1 MVSSMQPKTPAA
13 GPVPVPIPMLARFTT
28 FARSALTGGAAT
40 LADLTVIA
48 FATSVLHASPKAA
61 NVPALL
67 VGAVVQFFG
76 NKHFAFRARGGNLR
90 RQAALFVATEAVA
103 LVLNAALYHA
113 VASLFPLVPATA
125 VLARAITTNLVF
137 LLWSYPV
144 WKRVFAVPA
153 SRVAA

>member
-1 MVSSMQPKTPAA
+1 MVSTMQPRTSAAAPA
-13 GPVPVPIPMLARFTT
+13 LARFTT

-40 LADLTVIA
+40 LADLAVIA
-48 FATSVLHASPKAA
+48 VMTGLFHTSPKVA

-103 LVLNAALYHA
+103 LGLNAALYHG

-144 WKRVFAVPA
+144 WKRVFAAHAP
-153 SRVAA
+153 RVAA

>member
-1 MVSSMQPKTPAA
+1 MASSSSSWIQPRPSASA
-13 GPVPVPIPMLARFTT
+13 PLLARFTT
-28 FARSALTGGAAT
+28 FARSLLTGGAAT
-40 LADLTVIA
+40 LADLAVIA
-48 FATSVLHASPKAA
+48 FATGVLHASPKLA

-67 VGAVVQFFG
+67 IGAVVQFFG

-103 LVLNAALYHA
+103 LVLNASLYHA
-113 VASLFPLVPATA
+113 VASLIPLVPVTA
-125 VLARAITTNLVF
+125 VIARAITTNLVF

-153 SRVAA
+153 PRATA

>member
-1 MVSSMQPKTPAA
+1 MDLSMQPKTSAVA
-13 GPVPVPIPMLARFTT
+13 PVLARFTT

-40 LADLTVIA
+40 LADLAVIA
-48 FATSVLHASPKAA
+48 FATGVLHASPKVA

-76 NKHFAFRARGGNLR
+76 NKHFAFRAGTGDLR
-90 RQAALFVATEAVA
+90 RQAALFLAAEAVA
-103 LVLNAALYHA
+103 LALNAALYHG
-113 VASLFPLVPATA
+113 VASLVSLTPATA

-144 WKRVFAVPA
+144 WKRVFAAPA
-153 SRVAA
+153 SRVEA

>member
-1 MVSSMQPKTPAA
+1 MVSSMQPETSAA
-13 GPVPVPIPMLARFTT
+13 APLLARFTT

-40 LADLTVIA
+40 LADLAVIA
-48 FATSVLHASPKAA
+48 LATGVLHASPKVA

-76 NKHFAFRARGGNLR
+76 NKHFAFRARGGDLR

-103 LVLNAALYHA
+103 LMLNAALYHG
-113 VASLFPLVPATA
+113 VASLVPLVPTTA
-125 VLARAITTNLVF
+125 VLARAVTTNLVF

-144 WKRVFAVPA
+144 WKRVFAAPSPPA
-153 SRVAA
+153 AA

>member
-1 MVSSMQPKTPAA
+1 MVESMQPQTSVKAPA
-13 GPVPVPIPMLARFTT
+13 LARFAT

-40 LADLTVIA
+40 LADLAVIA
-48 FATSVLHASPKAA
+48 FATGVIHASPQTA

-76 NKHFAFRARGGNLR
+76 NKHFAFRARGGDLR

-103 LVLNAALYHA
+103 LTLNAALYHG
-113 VASLFPLVPATA
+113 VASFVPLVPATA

-144 WKRVFAVPA
+144 WKRVFAAPA
-153 SRVAA
+153 HPVTA

>member
-1 MVSSMQPKTPAA
+1 MALSMQPKTSVAVPA
-13 GPVPVPIPMLARFTT
+13 LTRFAT

-40 LADLTVIA
+40 LADLAVIA
-48 FATSVLHASPKAA
+48 FATGALHASPKVA

-76 NKHFAFRARGGNLR
+76 NKHFAFRAGGGDLR

-103 LVLNAALYHA
+103 LALNAALYHG
-113 VASLFPLVPATA
+113 VASLAPLTPATA

-144 WKRVFAVPA
+144 WKRVFAAPA
-153 SRVAA
+153 ARAAA

>member
-1 MVSSMQPKTPAA
+1 MKPMQPPTSVK
-13 GPVPVPIPMLARFTT
+13 VPVHARFAT

-40 LADLTVIA
+40 LADLAVIA
-48 FATSVLHASPKAA
+48 LATGVLHASPKAA

-76 NKHFAFRARGGNLR
+76 NKHFAFRARGGDLR

-113 VASLFPLVPATA
+113 VASFVPLVPATA
-125 VLARAITTNLVF
+125 VLARALTTNLVF

-144 WKRVFAVPA
+144 WKRVFAAPA
-153 SRVAA
+153 PSATA

>member
-1 MVSSMQPKTPAA
+1 MALSMQPKTSAAVPA
-13 GPVPVPIPMLARFTT
+13 LARFTT

-40 LADLTVIA
+40 LADLAVIA
-48 FATSVLHASPKAA
+48 FVTGALHASPQVA

-67 VGAVVQFFG
+67 VGAIVQFFG
-76 NKHFAFRARGGNLR
+76 NKHFAFRAGRGDLR

-103 LVLNAALYHA
+103 LALNAALYHA
-113 VASLFPLVPATA
+113 VASRVALAPATA

-144 WKRVFAVPA
+144 WKRVFAAPA
-153 SRVAA
+153 ARVEA